1 MPGDGRVRIVVDDT
15 ACLMPEVA
23 RKLDITVVPI
33 GHDINE
39 DAVTTSAVSPLKL
52 CAAYARALERSNQD
66 GSDAGVVALHLG
78 KGMSATWSNAVTAA
92 GALDRVTVID
102 TDTVGAGVGAA
113 AIAAAKAARAGASRD
128 EVADVA
134 RDVLQRYRLWLFV
147 PKLDSLRRG
156 GRISAGQ
163 AMLSTALAIKPI
175 VGIKDGSLA
184 LVAKCRTEAKVKQR
198 MVDFATKMVRS
209 ASSANRPPA
218 VLLHHSDALDDVH
231 ELQAMLAEEL
241 PDDTRFRILDLP
253 ESLAAHVGQGAYA
266 VGMVSGGSIDSDAM
280 DFEAEMGVTAL
291 LHSVEE
297 SDAAAVEGEVTDAV
311 EDDSGNIGNSGDSAD
326 MEGADGSVGSAE
338 TADATDSDEPITD
351 QAVVKVAENPAASR
365 NRNKRI
371 HRTVVTNEQG
381 IPLFTTAVSK
391 LPTWSENRQAAL
403 DKAERLAKAI
413 SDLALRDKSDPE
425 GAVFGNEGEKSQES
439 SSSDKRDDDGD
450 ETKI

>member
-253 ESLAAHVGQGAYA
+253 ESLTAHVGQGAYA

-297 SDAAAVEGEVTDAV
+297 SDAAVVDAEVADAG
-311 EDDSGNIGNSGDSAD
+311 EDDSGDSVDSA
-326 MEGADGSVGSAE
+326 G
-338 TADATDSDEPITD
+338 TADSGEPITD
-351 QAVVKVAENPAASR
+351 QAAVKLVENPAASR
-365 NRNKRI
+365 NRNRRI

-425 GAVFGNEGEKSQES
+425 GAVFGTEGEKSQES

-450 ETKI
+450 EKKK

>member
-1 MPGDGRVRIVVDDT
+1 MNGSRRFLTPVQEATMPGDGHVRIVVDDT

-33 GHDINE
+33 SHDINE

-52 CAAYARALERSNQD
+52 CAAYARALERSNKD
-66 GSDAGVVALHLG
+66 GSDAGVVALHLS

-92 GALDRVTVID
+92 GALDRVTIID

-156 GRISAGQ
+156 GRIPAGQ

-175 VGIKDGSLA
+175 VGIKDGALA

-198 MVDFATKMVRS
+198 MVDFATKMVKS

-218 VLLHHSDALDDVH
+218 VLLHHADALDDVH
-231 ELQAMLAEEL
+231 ELQAMLAEKL

-253 ESLAAHVGQGAYA
+253 ESITAHVGQGAYA
-266 VGMVSGGSIDSDAM
+266 IGMVSGGSIDSEAM

-291 LHSVEE
+291 VHSVEE
-297 SDAAAVEGEVTDAV
+297 SDAAGAGAEVSKGAGED
-311 EDDSGNIGNSGDSAD
+311 GSGDSAD
-326 MEGADGSVGSAE
+326 SGTPD
-338 TADATDSDEPITD
+338 TDEPITD
-351 QAVVKVAENPAASR
+351 QAAVQVVEDPTASR

-371 HRTVVTNEQG
+371 QRTVVTNEQG

-403 DKAERLAKAI
+403 EKAERLAKAI

-425 GAVFGNEGEKSQES
+425 GAVFGAEEEKAQGPS
-439 SSSDKRDDDGD
+439 SSEKRDDDGD
-450 ETKI
+450 EKKR

>member
-52 CAAYARALERSNQD
+52 CAAYARALERSNKD

-253 ESLAAHVGQGAYA
+253 ESLTAHVGQGAYA

-280 DFEAEMGVTAL
+280 DFETEMGVTAL

-297 SDAAAVEGEVTDAV
+297 SDAAVVDAEVADAG
-311 EDDSGNIGNSGDSAD
+311 EDDSGDSVDSA
-326 MEGADGSVGSAE
+326 G
-338 TADATDSDEPITD
+338 TADSGEPITD
-351 QAVVKVAENPAASR
+351 QAAVKLVENPAASR

-425 GAVFGNEGEKSQES
+425 GAVFGTEGEKSQES

-450 ETKI
+450 EKKK

>member
-1 MPGDGRVRIVVDDT
+1 MTLQEAAMPGDGRVRIVVDDT

-52 CAAYARALERSNQD
+52 CAAYARALERSNKD

-92 GALDRVTVID
+92 GALDRVTIID

-253 ESLAAHVGQGAYA
+253 ESLTAHVGQGAYA

-291 LHSVEE
+291 LHIVEE
-297 SDAAAVEGEVTDAV
+297 SDAAVVDAEVADAG
-311 EDDSGNIGNSGDSAD
+311 EDDSGDSVDSA
-326 MEGADGSVGSAE
+326 G
-338 TADATDSDEPITD
+338 TADSGEPITD
-351 QAVVKVAENPAASR
+351 QAAVKLVENPAASR

-425 GAVFGNEGEKSQES
+425 GAVFGTEGEKSQES
-439 SSSDKRDDDGD
+439 SSSDTCDDDGD
-450 ETKI
+450 EKKK

>member
-1 MPGDGRVRIVVDDT
+1 MPGDGHVRIVVDDT

-33 GHDINE
+33 SHDINE

-52 CAAYARALERSNQD
+52 CAAYARALERSNKD
-66 GSDAGVVALHLG
+66 GSDAGVVALHLS

-92 GALDRVTVID
+92 GALDRVTIID

-156 GRISAGQ
+156 GRIPAGQ

-175 VGIKDGSLA
+175 VGIKDGALA

-198 MVDFATKMVRS
+198 MVDFATKMVKS

-218 VLLHHSDALDDVH
+218 VLLHHADALDDVH
-231 ELQAMLAEEL
+231 ELQAMLAEKL

-253 ESLAAHVGQGAYA
+253 ESITAHVGQGAYA
-266 VGMVSGGSIDSDAM
+266 IGMVSGGSIDSEAM

-291 LHSVEE
+291 VHSVEE
-297 SDAAAVEGEVTDAV
+297 SDAAGAGAEVSKGAGED
-311 EDDSGNIGNSGDSAD
+311 GSGDSAD
-326 MEGADGSVGSAE
+326 SGTPD
-338 TADATDSDEPITD
+338 TDEPITD
-351 QAVVKVAENPAASR
+351 QAAVQVVEDPTASR

-371 HRTVVTNEQG
+371 QRTVVTNEQG

-403 DKAERLAKAI
+403 EKAERLAKAI

-425 GAVFGNEGEKSQES
+425 GAVFGAEEEKAQGPS
-439 SSSDKRDDDGD
+439 SSEKRDDDGD
-450 ETKI
+450 EKKR

>member
-297 SDAAAVEGEVTDAV
+297 SDTAVVEAEVTDAV
-311 EDDSGNIGNSGDSAD
+311 EDDSGNIGNPGDSAD

-338 TADATDSDEPITD
+338 TAHATDSDEPITN
-351 QAVVKVAENPAASR
+351 QAAVKVVENPTASH

-425 GAVFGNEGEKSQES
+425 GAVFGTEGEKSQES

>member
-52 CAAYARALERSNQD
+52 CAAYARALERSNKD

-92 GALDRVTVID
+92 GALDRVTVIG

-266 VGMVSGGSIDSDAM
+266 VGMVSGGSIESDAM

-297 SDAAAVEGEVTDAV
+297 SDAAAVEAEVPDAV
-311 EDDSGNIGNSGDSAD
+311 EDDSGNIGNPGDSAD

-338 TADATDSDEPITD
+338 TAHATDSDEPITD
-351 QAVVKVAENPAASR
+351 QAAVKVVENPAASR

-425 GAVFGNEGEKSQES
+425 GAVFGTEGEKSQES

-450 ETKI
+450 EKKK

>member
-52 CAAYARALERSNQD
+52 CAAYARALERSNKD

-253 ESLAAHVGQGAYA
+253 ESLTAHVGQGAYA

-280 DFEAEMGVTAL
+280 DFETEMGVTAL

-297 SDAAAVEGEVTDAV
+297 SDAPAVDAEAADAV
-311 EDDSGNIGNSGDSAD
+311 EDDSGDLGNSGDSAD

-351 QAVVKVAENPAASR
+351 QAVVKVVENPAASR
-365 NRNKRI
+365 NRSKRI

-425 GAVFGNEGEKSQES
+425 GAVFGTEGEKSQES

-450 ETKI
+450 EKKK

>member
-52 CAAYARALERSNQD
+52 CAAYARALERSNKD

-78 KGMSATWSNAVTAA
+78 KGMSATWSNAATAA

-297 SDAAAVEGEVTDAV
+297 SDAPAVDAEAADAV
-311 EDDSGNIGNSGDSAD
+311 EDDSGNIGSFGDSAD

-338 TADATDSDEPITD
+338 TAHATDSDEPITD
-351 QAVVKVAENPAASR
+351 QAAVKVVENPAASR

-425 GAVFGNEGEKSQES
+425 GAVFGTEGEKSQES

>member
-297 SDAAAVEGEVTDAV
+297 SDTAVVDAEVTDAV

-338 TADATDSDEPITD
+338 TADATDSDEPITN
-351 QAVVKVAENPAASR
+351 QAAVKVVENPTASH

-425 GAVFGNEGEKSQES
+425 GAVFGTEGEKSQES

>member
-52 CAAYARALERSNQD
+52 CAAYARALERSNKD

-92 GALDRVTVID
+92 GALDRVTIID

-253 ESLAAHVGQGAYA
+253 ESLTAHVGQGAYA

-291 LHSVEE
+291 LHIVEE
-297 SDAAAVEGEVTDAV
+297 SDAAVVDAEVADAG
-311 EDDSGNIGNSGDSAD
+311 EDDSGDSVDSA
-326 MEGADGSVGSAE
+326 G
-338 TADATDSDEPITD
+338 TADSGEPITD
-351 QAVVKVAENPAASR
+351 QAAVKLVENPAASR

-425 GAVFGNEGEKSQES
+425 GAVFGTEGEKSQES
-439 SSSDKRDDDGD
+439 SSSDTCDDDGD
-450 ETKI
+450 EKKK

>member
-52 CAAYARALERSNQD
+52 CAAYARALERSNKD

-291 LHSVEE
+291 LHRVEE
-297 SDAAAVEGEVTDAV
+297 SDAAADDAEVTDAV
-311 EDDSGNIGNSGDSAD
+311 EDDSGNIGNSGDCAD
-326 MEGADGSVGSAE
+326 MERADGSVGSAE

-351 QAVVKVAENPAASR
+351 QAAVKVVENPTASH

-425 GAVFGNEGEKSQES
+425 GAVFGTEGEKSQES

>member
-253 ESLAAHVGQGAYA
+253 ESLAAHVGHGAYA

-291 LHSVEE
+291 LHRVEE
-297 SDAAAVEGEVTDAV
+297 SDAAAVEAEVTDAV
-311 EDDSGNIGNSGDSAD
+311 EDDSGSIGNSGDSAD

-351 QAVVKVAENPAASR
+351 QAAVKVVENPAASR

>member
-52 CAAYARALERSNQD
+52 CAAYARALERSNKD

-102 TDTVGAGVGAA
+102 TDTVGAGIGAA

-253 ESLAAHVGQGAYA
+253 ESLTAHVGQGAYA

-297 SDAAAVEGEVTDAV
+297 SDAPAVDAEAADAV
-311 EDDSGNIGNSGDSAD
+311 EDDSGNIDNSGDSAATD
-326 MEGADGSVGSAE
+326 GSAE
-338 TADATDSDEPITD
+338 NAGTTDPGPITD
-351 QAVVKVAENPAASR
+351 QAAVKAVENPAASR

-425 GAVFGNEGEKSQES
+425 GAVFGTEGEKSQES
-439 SSSDKRDDDGD
+439 SSSDKRDDDGY
-450 ETKI
+450 EKKK

>member
-52 CAAYARALERSNQD
+52 CAAYARALERSNKD

-198 MVDFATKMVRS
+198 MVDFATKMGAVCVIGEPS
-209 ASSANRPPA
+209 ACG
-218 VLLHHSDALDDVH
+218 
-231 ELQAMLAEEL
+231 
-241 PDDTRFRILDLP
+241 I
-253 ESLAAHVGQGAYA
+253 
-266 VGMVSGGSIDSDAM
+266 
-280 DFEAEMGVTAL
+280 
-291 LHSVEE
+291 
-297 SDAAAVEGEVTDAV
+297 
-311 EDDSGNIGNSGDSAD
+311 
-326 MEGADGSVGSAE
+326 
-338 TADATDSDEPITD
+338 
-351 QAVVKVAENPAASR
+351 AASFR
-365 NRNKRI
+365 R
-371 HRTVVTNEQG
+371 
-381 IPLFTTAVSK
+381 A
-391 LPTWSENRQAAL
+391 
-403 DKAERLAKAI
+403 
-413 SDLALRDKSDPE
+413 
-425 GAVFGNEGEKSQES
+425 
-439 SSSDKRDDDGD
+439 
-450 ETKI
+450 

>member
-52 CAAYARALERSNQD
+52 CAAYARALERSNKD

-92 GALDRVTVID
+92 GALDRVTIID

-253 ESLAAHVGQGAYA
+253 ESLTAHVGQGAYA

-297 SDAAAVEGEVTDAV
+297 SDAAVVDAEVGDAE
-311 EDDSGNIGNSGDSAD
+311 EDDSGDSVDSA
-326 MEGADGSVGSAE
+326 G
-338 TADATDSDEPITD
+338 TADSGEPITD
-351 QAVVKVAENPAASR
+351 QAAVKLVENPAASR

-425 GAVFGNEGEKSQES
+425 GAVFGTEGEKSQES
-439 SSSDKRDDDGD
+439 SSSDKCDDDGD
-450 ETKI
+450 EKKK

>member
-52 CAAYARALERSNQD
+52 CAAYARALERSNQE

-297 SDAAAVEGEVTDAV
+297 SDTAVVDAEVTDAV

-338 TADATDSDEPITD
+338 TAHATDSDEPITN
-351 QAVVKVAENPAASR
+351 QAAVKVVENPTASH

-425 GAVFGNEGEKSQES
+425 GAVFGTEGEKSQES

>member
-52 CAAYARALERSNQD
+52 CAAYARALERSNKD

-297 SDAAAVEGEVTDAV
+297 SDAAAVEAEVIGAV
-311 EDDSGNIGNSGDSAD
+311 EDDSGSIGNSGDSAD
-326 MEGADGSVGSAE
+326 TDGLAE
-338 TADATDSDEPITD
+338 NAGITDPGEPITD
-351 QAVVKVAENPAASR
+351 QAAVKVVENPAASR

-371 HRTVVTNEQG
+371 RRTVVTDEQG

-425 GAVFGNEGEKSQES
+425 GAVFGTEGEKSQES
-439 SSSDKRDDDGD
+439 SSSDKRDNDGD
-450 ETKI
+450 EKKK

>member
-52 CAAYARALERSNQD
+52 CAAYARALERSNKD

-253 ESLAAHVGQGAYA
+253 ESLTAHVGQGAYA
-266 VGMVSGGSIDSDAM
+266 VGMVSGGSIDSNAM

-425 GAVFGNEGEKSQES
+425 GAVFGTDGEKSRES

-450 ETKI
+450 EKK

>member
-66 GSDAGVVALHLG
+66 SSDAGVVALHLG

-297 SDAAAVEGEVTDAV
+297 SDTAVVDAEVTDAV

-338 TADATDSDEPITD
+338 TADATDSDEPITN
-351 QAVVKVAENPAASR
+351 QAAVKVVENPTASH

-425 GAVFGNEGEKSQES
+425 GAVFGTEGEKSQES

>member
-52 CAAYARALERSNQD
+52 CAAYARALERSNKD

-297 SDAAAVEGEVTDAV
+297 SDTAVVEAEVPDAV
-311 EDDSGNIGNSGDSAD
+311 ENDSGNIGNSGDSAD

-338 TADATDSDEPITD
+338 TADATDSDEPITN
-351 QAVVKVAENPAASR
+351 QAAVKVVENPTASH

-425 GAVFGNEGEKSQES
+425 GAVFGTEGEKSQES

>member
-39 DAVTTSAVSPLKL
+39 DDVTTSAVSPLKL
-52 CAAYARALERSNQD
+52 CAAYARALERSNKD

-253 ESLAAHVGQGAYA
+253 ESLTAHVGQGAYA
-266 VGMVSGGSIDSDAM
+266 VGMVSG
-280 DFEAEMGVTAL
+280 
-291 LHSVEE
+291 
-297 SDAAAVEGEVTDAV
+297 
-311 EDDSGNIGNSGDSAD
+311 DSAD
-326 MEGADGSVGSAE
+326 TDGSAE
-338 TADATDSDEPITD
+338 NAGTTDPGEPITD
-351 QAVVKVAENPAASR
+351 QAAVKVVENPAASR
-365 NRNKRI
+365 NRSKRI

-425 GAVFGNEGEKSQES
+425 GAVFGTEGEKSRES
-439 SSSDKRDDDGD
+439 SSSNKRDDDGD
-450 ETKI
+450 EKKK

>member
-52 CAAYARALERSNQD
+52 CAAYARALERSNKD

-297 SDAAAVEGEVTDAV
+297 SDTAVVDAEVTDAV

-338 TADATDSDEPITD
+338 TAHATDSDEPITN
-351 QAVVKVAENPAASR
+351 QAAVKVVENPTASH

-425 GAVFGNEGEKSQES
+425 GAVFGTEGEKSQES

>member
-1 MPGDGRVRIVVDDT
+1 M
-15 ACLMPEVA
+15 
-23 RKLDITVVPI
+23 
-33 GHDINE
+33 
-39 DAVTTSAVSPLKL
+39 
-52 CAAYARALERSNQD
+52 
-66 GSDAGVVALHLG
+66 
-78 KGMSATWSNAVTAA
+78 
-92 GALDRVTVID
+92 
-102 TDTVGAGVGAA
+102 
-113 AIAAAKAARAGASRD
+113 
-128 EVADVA
+128 
-134 RDVLQRYRLWLFV
+134 LQRYRLWLFV

-297 SDAAAVEGEVTDAV
+297 SDTAVVDAEVTDAV

-338 TADATDSDEPITD
+338 TADATDSDEPITN
-351 QAVVKVAENPAASR
+351 QAAVKVVENPTASH

-425 GAVFGNEGEKSQES
+425 GAVFGTEGEKSQES

>member
-52 CAAYARALERSNQD
+52 CAAYARALERSNKD

-92 GALDRVTVID
+92 GALDRVTIID

-253 ESLAAHVGQGAYA
+253 ESLTAHVGQGAYA

-297 SDAAAVEGEVTDAV
+297 SDAAVVDAEVADAG
-311 EDDSGNIGNSGDSAD
+311 EDDSGDSVDSA
-326 MEGADGSVGSAE
+326 G
-338 TADATDSDEPITD
+338 TADSGEPITD
-351 QAVVKVAENPAASR
+351 QAAVKLVENPAASR

-425 GAVFGNEGEKSQES
+425 GAVFGTEGEKSQES
-439 SSSDKRDDDGD
+439 SSSDTCDDDGD
-450 ETKI
+450 EKKK

>member
-198 MVDFATKMVRS
+198 MVDFATKMVRA

-253 ESLAAHVGQGAYA
+253 ESLAAHVGHGAYA

-297 SDAAAVEGEVTDAV
+297 SDAAAVEAEVTDAV
-311 EDDSGNIGNSGDSAD
+311 EDDSGSIGNSGDSAD

-351 QAVVKVAENPAASR
+351 QAAVKVVENPAASR

-450 ETKI
+450 EKKK

>member
-52 CAAYARALERSNQD
+52 CAAYARALERSNQE

-92 GALDRVTVID
+92 GALDRVNVID

-297 SDAAAVEGEVTDAV
+297 SDTAVVDAEVTDAV

-338 TADATDSDEPITD
+338 TAHATDSDEPITN
-351 QAVVKVAENPAASR
+351 QAAVKVVENPTASH

-425 GAVFGNEGEKSQES
+425 GAVFGTEGEKSQES

>member
-253 ESLAAHVGQGAYA
+253 ESLAAHVGQGASA

-351 QAVVKVAENPAASR
+351 QAVVKVVENPAASR

>member
-52 CAAYARALERSNQD
+52 CAAYARALERSNKD

-92 GALDRVTVID
+92 GALDRVTIID
-102 TDTVGAGVGAA
+102 TDTVGAGIGAA

-253 ESLAAHVGQGAYA
+253 ESLTAHVGQGAYA

-297 SDAAAVEGEVTDAV
+297 SDAAVVDAEVADAG
-311 EDDSGNIGNSGDSAD
+311 EDDSGDSVDSA
-326 MEGADGSVGSAE
+326 G
-338 TADATDSDEPITD
+338 TADSGEPITD
-351 QAVVKVAENPAASR
+351 QAAVKLVENPAASR

-425 GAVFGNEGEKSQES
+425 GAVFGTEGEKSQES
-439 SSSDKRDDDGD
+439 SSSDTCDDDGD
-450 ETKI
+450 EKKK

>member
-297 SDAAAVEGEVTDAV
+297 SDTAVVDAEVTDAV
-311 EDDSGNIGNSGDSAD
+311 EDDSGNIGNFGDSAD

-338 TADATDSDEPITD
+338 TAHATDSDEPITD
-351 QAVVKVAENPAASR
+351 QAAVKVVENPAASR

-425 GAVFGNEGEKSQES
+425 GAVFGTEGEKSQES

-450 ETKI
+450 ETKK